1 MRIRLGELRKIVREE
16 AAQVREGRRD
26 DTLFD
31 DPIDEPLAG
40 AWDRLERRKRDM
52 ETARCSVCHQP
63 DRPGNHLR
71 RVRRQGEDVWRCPK
85 HVGDF

>member
-1 MRIRLGELRKIVREE
+1 MRIRLGELRRIVREREE

-40 AWDRLERRKRDM
+40 AWDK
-52 ETARCSVCHQP
+52 ARTTQA
-63 DRPGNHLR
+63 
-71 RVRRQGEDVWRCPK
+71 
-85 HVGDF
+85 